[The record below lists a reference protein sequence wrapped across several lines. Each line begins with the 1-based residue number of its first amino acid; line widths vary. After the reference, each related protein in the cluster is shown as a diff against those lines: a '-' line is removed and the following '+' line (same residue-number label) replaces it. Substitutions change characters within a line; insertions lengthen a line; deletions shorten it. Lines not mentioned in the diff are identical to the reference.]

1 VHVIRRRI
9 RGERGKP
16 LLRQRGEL
24 VEQSLAD
31 SYETRGMSERRL
43 RGRESVAKQAL
54 IHAGGE
60 NLGVLMRLFDKMSMP
75 IGLSGRAG
83 HASCALWE
91 SLWGVWLIIVRL
103 LVSRDAIT
111 SDFSADC
118 HDLRL
123 QAA

>member
-1 VHVIRRRI
+1 
-9 RGERGKP
+9 
-16 LLRQRGEL
+16 
-24 VEQSLAD
+24 
-31 SYETRGMSERRL
+31 MSERRL

-54 IHAGGE
+54 IHAGGA
-60 NLGVLMRLFDKMSMP
+60 NLGVLMPLFDKMSMP
-75 IGLSGRAG
+75 SGLCGRAG
-83 HASCALWE
+83 NASCTLWE

-103 LVSRDAIT
+103 LMSRDAIT